1 MKSIIIV
8 IILIKTYLQHD
19 NCIVK
24 KIKYLIYHC
33 HLLSRISEISS
44 EYHCS
49 AIHNIQPRPQG
60 IFSLDVSLFS
70 FQVKRRERRSPLD
83 EVE

>member
-1 MKSIIIV
+1 MIIVLLKKSISI
-8 IILIKTYLQHD
+8 
-19 NCIVK
+19 
-24 KIKYLIYHC
+24 LIYHC
-33 HLLSRISEISS
+33 HLLSRIFKISS

-70 FQVKRRERRSPLD
+70 FRVKRRERRSPWD